1 MLDIFLL
8 PDTSDIS
15 SYPEQL
21 LDETGAPLD
30 GSSEGTAVPV
40 P

>member
-15 SYPEQL
+15 SYPEAL

-30 GSSEGTAVPV
+30 GSSEGAAVPA